1 VKPIQSISL
10 ALLLSTGAAPVMAAG
25 DFTIADYKKALW
37 MATRYYGAQRS
48 GHGPNWLLM
57 DHTYKTSFVKDADGS
72 RDLTGGWFDCGDH
85 VLFGQTFFYSAYMLA
100 RAYDAFPG
108 GFDDLYNGTTYA
120 DYKAKGDWSM
130 AGGTPNG
137 IPDLLEELKYATDWM
152 IKATPDASTFYSQK
166 GDGDLDHKQWVTAGK
181 MSTLAKSEGGES
193 DGPRAVVKNAG
204 DGSMPAFAAAT
215 LAVMS
220 RRYRKYDAAYAD
232 TCLAHAK
239 NAYAYA
245 TAKKGQTTGSGS
257 YYPANANPY
266 AAYVVAASEM
276 YRTTGTGLS
285 DVTGSTG
292 SLKNHYYTL
301 CYNNTD
307 DLGYWAAAVLAGQNN
322 ALNGMKTLVTSYQNA
337 ATGEAGLS
345 ATGSDWGFLRYPANQ
360 AFATALYVS
369 AGGSGLTD
377 PTTYIH
383 NQVDFILGSN
393 NAKQSF
399 LVGFCSGCSIEA
411 KHPHHRN
418 VFLNDANPTDA
429 EKQALT
435 IPTRNKFFGGIVG
448 GTKSS
453 GSYAAADVVTSYQYT
468 EGGIDYNAG
477 LVGALGYII
486 SKAGAD
492 AVDTTKFTG
501 STSVSPR
508 TPVAPGLRATTTA
521 AGALF
526 ASSEAATLEVLTAA
540 GARVWTGRFENGSAS
555 WTGAAAPGLYLAV
568 ARDAQGRSSVARF
581 LRD

>member
-1 VKPIQSISL
+1 MLS
-10 ALLLSTGAAPVMAAG
+10 ATLLLSFSAGPVLAAG
-25 DFTIADYKKALW
+25 DFTSADYKKALW

-48 GHGPNWLLM
+48 GVGPNWLLM

-72 RDLTGGWFDCGDH
+72 RDLVGGWFDCGDH

-100 RAYDAFPG
+100 RAYDAFPT
-108 GFDDLYNGTTYA
+108 GFDDLYDGTNYA
-120 DYKAKGDWSM
+120 DYKASGDWSI

-152 IKATPDASTFYSQK
+152 IKATPDGSTFYSQK
-166 GDGDLDHKQWVTAGK
+166 GDGDLDHKKWVTAGK

-193 DGPRAVVKNAG
+193 DGPRSFVKNAT

-215 LAVMS
+215 LAVMA

-245 TAKKGQTTGSGS
+245 SAKKGQSTGSGS
-257 YYPANANPY
+257 YYPANANPT
-266 AAYVVAASEM
+266 AAFVVAASEM
-276 YRTTGTGLS
+276 YKTTGTGSYQS
-285 DVTGSTG
+285 DVSGSTG

-307 DLGYWAAAVLAGQNN
+307 DLGYWAAAALANQGN
-322 ALNGMKTLVTSYQNA
+322 ALNGMKTLVSSYEKA
-337 ATGEAGLS
+337 ATGEAGLTG
-345 ATGSDWGFLRYPANQ
+345 TGSDWGFLRYPANQ
-360 AFATALYVS
+360 AFSMALYTL
-369 AGGSGLTD
+369 AGGTGLTD
-377 PTTYIH
+377 PSKFIY

-399 LVGFCSGCSIEA
+399 LVGFCSGCTLEA

-418 VFLNDANPTDA
+418 VFLNDNNPTDA

-435 IPTRNKFFGGIVG
+435 IPARNKYFGAIVG

-453 GSYAAADVVTSYQYT
+453 SSYSATDIVTSYQYT

-477 LVGALGYII
+477 LVGALGYIN
-486 SKAGAD
+486 SQVAP
-492 AVDTTKFTG
+492 VDTSKFG
-501 STSVSPR
+501 PSSAVSAR
-508 TPVAPGLRATTTA
+508 SARAGGLRSERTAEGILLHADPGTLLRDVVATT
-521 AGALF
+521 
-526 ASSEAATLEVLTAA
+526 
-540 GARVWTGRFENGSAS
+540 
-555 WTGAAAPGLYLAV
+555 P
-568 ARDAQGRSSVARF
+568 QGRTLWRHAGSPASLVSVPLSGSGIVVLRARTTTGVPSTTTIV
-581 LRD
+581 R